1 MKTTILGFFALMLVL
16 STGSCKKCY
25 TCVKTVPKCATC
37 VVNGIGGSQY
47 CEDAVGSTNY
57 NNYKTACLGASG
69 VWDETPGQ
77 NLSEE
82 VCESSDAKA
91 LTATIPFELD
101 GYECN
106 PK

>member
-1 MKTTILGFFALMLVL
+1 MKTTILGFFALVLVL

-37 VVNGIGGSQY
+37 VVNGISGSQY

-57 NNYKTACLGASG
+57 NYKTACLGASG
-69 VWDETPGQ
+69 VWNETPGQ

-101 GYECN
+101 GDQCN